1 MPRSATIERKTT
13 ETEVRLTLELDGMG
27 DARVRTGVG
36 FLDHMLTLFA
46 RHGLFDL
53 EVAAAGDLEVDQH
66 HTVEDVGICLG
77 QALARAVGDKRGI
90 ARYGW
95 AAVPMD
101 EALVLASLDLS
112 GRPFLACDL
121 EVRERTIGQFDAEL
135 VPEFFRAVATHGI
148 LTLHVRQIAGV
159 NGHHIVEAAFKAFA
173 RALDA
178 ATQLDARVTGIPST
192 KGAL

>member
-1 MPRSATIERKTT
+1 
-13 ETEVRLTLELDGMG
+13 MG

-178 ATQLDARVTGIPST
+178 ATQPDARVTGIPST